1 MVARRPLA
9 TAKQPHNM
17 KQTHTAILILA
28 LLATMASC
36 QKDSDTVTLG
46 ASIDYTSGAP
56 KLHLSGTTPQWE
68 NNDPVWINGNGN
80 YTVTFNNNGTTAQIT
95 NVARDNNNEYTAVY
109 PANIV
114 TGYTGRTVN
123 ITLPR
128 EQEYVSGTNG
138 QQIRL
143 PLIAYNNGNNL
154 TFKSLC
160 SLVKISINTTG
171 NSLSISR
178 ITLTASSAK
187 LSGPTTAS
195 IQNGQSLLGTMD
207 DEAEHDVSLVFSTPE
222 EINSTPSDYYIAVPE
237 FPDNDEVSI
246 IIHTSDGKFFPL
258 IKSNVNLLHN
268 SIASLSITIDQLQTP
283 HHAFSIDN
291 ARQVHFSK
299 GNLQYTTQGTHAT
312 ADNNNTTGTFRFAKH
327 QYDIIGAN
335 NSNISDPNYTG
346 WIDLFGWATSGYRGK
361 APTKTETTYSS
372 YYYSND
378 IDIINQYDWGQYN
391 TIGNGQ
397 YGTWRT
403 LRSTEWTYLLGTRTG
418 ILGSTDARFAEVK
431 VNGINGVMLFPDNFS
446 WPTTSIEQPGTY
458 NNYHSAWNNINYS
471 PAKWAILETAGII
484 FLPAAGYRDGTNIS
498 YVNDAA
504 YYWSSSKSSTKG
516 NAVNIMF
523 DNQRAS
529 FNGGSFDVHYGFS
542 VRLVQ
547 DCQ

>member
-68 NNDPVWINGNGN
+68 NNDTVWINGNGN

-237 FPDNDEVSI
+237 FPNNDEVSI
-246 IIHTSDGKFFPL
+246 IIHTSDGNFFPL
-258 IKSNVNLLHN
+258 IKSNVSLLHN
-268 SIASLSITIDQLQTP
+268 SIASLSITVGQLQTP
-283 HHAFSIDN
+283 QHAFSIDGS
-291 ARQVHFSK
+291 RKVRFSK
-299 GNLQYTTQGTHAT
+299 GNLQYTIEDTHVT
-312 ADNNNTTGTFRFAKH
+312 TESNNATGTFRFAKH
-327 QYDIIGAN
+327 QYDIIGNAN
-335 NSNISDPNYTG
+335 DNISDFYTG
-346 WIDLFGWATSGYRGK
+346 WIDLFGYGTSGYK
-361 APTKTETTYSS
+361 NKKPTLSDENVNAYRYFTIANT
-372 YYYSND
+372 D
-378 IDIINQYDWGQYN
+378 YDWGQYN
-391 TIGNGQ
+391 TIDNAH
-397 YGTWRT
+397 YRT
-403 LRSTEWTYLLGTRTG
+403 LTSDEWDYLLNRTMTIEGT
-418 ILGSTDARFAEVK
+418 DYAHFAEATVNN
-431 VNGINGVMLFPDNFS
+431 VNGVLLIPDGFCWPSSDIAMPHFYNGEPFS
-446 WPTTSIEQPGTY
+446 WSEESYTIAEWS
-458 NNYHSAWNNINYS
+458 
-471 PAKWAILETAGII
+471 ILECAGAV
-484 FLPAAGYRDGTNIS
+484 FLPAAGKRSGTSTGNI
-498 YVNDAA
+498 NA
-504 YYWSSSKSSTKG
+504 YACYWTSTIHSTA
-516 NAVNIMF
+516 NRTARYILF
-523 DNQRAS
+523 RTSAS
-529 FNGGSFDVHYGFS
+529 PTIYAQTGVSNGFS

-547 DCQ
+547 DY